1 MMRTTAT
8 LLAIAVILGGAVPLT
23 AAGAEPVDLT
33 ETFRGAGAA
42 IERLEVYEIAGV
54 VLIRGRAA
62 SQEDAERIGAHARQL
77 GYSRVANLVQI
88 VRHNDAA
95 IERAAQH
102 ELGFNRALDGC
113 EFKVDARQGVIRL
126 AGRVR
131 HELQKDVALQVL
143 RGIDGVRAIEA
154 SFERY

>member
-1 MMRTTAT
+1 MRTTT
-8 LLAIAVILGGAVPLT
+8 MLFAIAVIWGGAVPLT
-23 AAGAEPVDLT
+23 AASSDPVDLT
-33 ETFRGAGAA
+33 ATFRSAGAA

-62 SQEDAERIGAHARQL
+62 SQEDAEKVGAHARQL
-77 GYSRVANLVQI
+77 GYSRVANLI
-88 VRHNDAA
+88 ETVRHNDAA

-102 ELGFNRALDGC
+102 ELGFHRALDGC